1 MHDSVPAVQGTD
13 EEKQAA
19 ELALVAVLEAVRVV
33 AVLLAPV
40 TPQLSGKIYGALGYG
55 PEVYKSLSWGDASW
69 GILPQGQSTP
79 PAVPVFARLEG
90 DNVTEVASGKSTAVA
105 A

>member
-1 MHDSVPAVQGTD
+1 MLRAVQGTD

-19 ELALVAVLEAVRVV
+19 ELALVAVLEAVRIV

-55 PEVYKSLSWGDASW
+55 PEVYRALSWGDASW
-69 GILPQGQSTP
+69 GKLPQGQATP

-90 DNVTEVASGKSTAVA
+90 DLVTEVVSAKGAAVA